1 RVASLS
7 RLRIQSHLATI
18 SGAADHQP
26 ETVFGVSAQLA
37 RHGVTLQREVATDD
51 KLYNLEWWKS
61 RFGAIWKPA
70 QFQRLVNLMERAADL
85 GARDVVNFVGLSWK
99 AGTLAAQEGQDCYF
113 VEPQKQ
119 CLYYNLTFPRGTQQ
133 QARTVIQA
141 YQDTFRDN
149 AAAIVLV
156 WGLGTHLKNLLGFYT
171 HF

>member
-1 RVASLS
+1 
-7 RLRIQSHLATI
+7 
-18 SGAADHQP
+18 
-26 ETVFGVSAQLA
+26 
-37 RHGVTLQREVATDD
+37 
-51 KLYNLEWWKS
+51 
-61 RFGAIWKPA
+61 
-70 QFQRLVNLMERAADL
+70 MERAADL

-99 AGTLAAQEGQDCYF
+99 AGALAAQEGQDCYF

-156 WGLGTHLKNLLGFYT
+156 WGLGTHLKNLLGFYP
-171 HF
+171 HFQMQAEKDRASPSCWRACKPPWRFRCCPGRC